1 MKLHPIIGSLS
12 LAMILSA
19 GAQVTETKTEKKTTA
34 SSDGSVQQSTTTT
47 TTFNPE
53 VQTKVVQYFDTYKAS
68 PHGLPPEWAARIK
81 VEKLPSAWTT
91 TRIAPGTI
99 LTEDT
104 RPYLVEAP
112 PALVKILP
120 PAQTEVRYY
129 VAGGNVVAI
138 DKTYKVVDSVRIPTV
153 TVAPA
158 PAPTVVTEEVTE
170 EVVTEKK

>member
-1 MKLHPIIGSLS
+1 MKLHSTIGSLS
-12 LAMILSA
+12 LALILSA
-19 GAQVTETKTEKKTTA
+19 SAQVTETKTEKTTTTA
-34 SSDGSVQQSTTTT
+34 SDGTVQQSSKTT

-53 VQTKVVQYFDTYKAS
+53 VQTKVVQYFDTYKAN
-68 PHGLPPEWAARIK
+68 PNGLPPEWAARIK
-81 VEKLPSAWTT
+81 IQQLPPAWTT

-153 TVAPA
+153 SLA
-158 PAPTVVTEEVTE
+158 PAPTVVTEETVTE